1 MDDMLK
7 ISDNVTYRDVTKST
21 TATKYNISNT
31 PNNEQLENIRFL
43 CNGIIEVL
51 IKKGFKFNINS
62 FFRSLELNKKIGG
75 ATKSISQHCKG
86 EAVDLS
92 SVDSI
97 SMFNFIKENLE
108 FDQLIYEFGN
118 EHQPQWVH
126 VSLKKENNRKQI
138 LKSIKENGKTK
149 YLPYV

>member
-21 TATKYNISNT
+21 TATKYNISNA
-31 PNNEQLENIRFL
+31 PNKEQLDNIILL
-43 CNGIIEVL
+43 CNNIIEVL
-51 IKKGFKFNINS
+51 IKNKFKINISS

-75 ATKSISQHCKG
+75 ATKPVSQHCKG
-86 EAVDLS
+86 EAVDLT
-92 SVDSI
+92 SVDNASI
-97 SMFNFIKENLE
+97 FNFIKENLE

-118 EHQPQWVH
+118 DKQPQWVH
-126 VSLKKENNRKQI
+126 ISLKKEDNRKQI
-138 LKSIKENGKTK
+138 LKIIKEDGKAK